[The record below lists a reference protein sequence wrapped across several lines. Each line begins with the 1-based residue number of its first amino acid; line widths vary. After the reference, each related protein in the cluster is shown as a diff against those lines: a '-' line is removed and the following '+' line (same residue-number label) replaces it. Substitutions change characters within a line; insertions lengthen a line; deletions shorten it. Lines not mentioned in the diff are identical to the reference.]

1 MGSMGMP
8 YGLQSML
15 KEGHKHFSGIN
26 EATLK
31 NIEAC
36 KGLSQITRTSMGPNG
51 ESSGW
56 VPRLVVCTRA
66 RARLGGGRG
75 GGKERRFFL
84 LLSSLSLSL
93 LIDQLTGRKKKHTR
107 PPLLLPQTQTQT
119 KQA

>member
-51 ESSGW
+51 ELC
-56 VPRLVVCTRA
+56 V
-66 RARLGGGRG
+66 
-75 GGKERRFFL
+75 
-84 LLSSLSLSL
+84 
-93 LIDQLTGRKKKHTR
+93 
-107 PPLLLPQTQTQT
+107 
-119 KQA
+119 